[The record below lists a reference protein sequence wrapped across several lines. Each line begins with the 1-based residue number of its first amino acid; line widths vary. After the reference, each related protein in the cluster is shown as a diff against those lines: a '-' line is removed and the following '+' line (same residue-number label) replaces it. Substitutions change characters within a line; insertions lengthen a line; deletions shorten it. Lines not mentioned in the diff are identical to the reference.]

1 MQVDDDVLV
10 EVGMG
15 VGPVEFSIEQQDQL
29 WEMWRGGESIRAIE
43 RAMAVS
49 MPRIQ
54 RFLRQSGGV
63 RPAAPGVPSGR
74 R

>member
-1 MQVDDDVLV
+1 VQVDDDVLV

-15 VGPVEFSIEQQDQL
+15 VGPVGFSTEQQDQL

-43 RAMAVS
+43 RAMVVS
-49 MPRIQ
+49 MPRAASVG
-54 RFLRQSGGV
+54 RCPPAS
-63 RPAAPGVPSGR
+63 PAAPGVPSGR